1 MSPLLIIS
9 ILWKLMD
16 CSCTF
21 HTHHF
26 ITLSILFAA
35 DPGEERQLVMK
46 PKILLAELF
55 FPHWSSSKLNKPLWL
70 EVECFLHFELVRLP
84 SIVLLRAGNRDSWVR
99 YEPFICQNETTCI
112 RFKHSFIC
120 IKACCS
126 VHIVPFL
133 PYPDMWA
140 SLLYHFKF
148 YYPTM
153 LVSKLHWVASSRTD
167 VQMQQ

>member
-1 MSPLLIIS
+1 MEVNGLQLYFPYSSLYHALDFICCRSWWGTTACDETQDPPGRTFLPTLQS
-9 ILWKLMD
+9 IRAQPASLTG
-16 CSCTF
+16 SV
-21 HTHHF
+21 
-26 ITLSILFAA
+26 SVYQE
-35 DPGEERQLVMK
+35 G
-46 PKILLAELF
+46 
-55 FPHWSSSKLNKPLWL
+55 
-70 EVECFLHFELVRLP
+70 FLHFELVRLP
-84 SIVLLRAGNRDSWVR
+84 SIVLLRTGNWDSRVR
-99 YEPFICQNETTCI
+99 YELFTCQNETTCM

-126 VHIVPFL
+126 VHIVPFS
-133 PYPDMWA
+133 PCPDMWA